1 MNQRYCAD
9 VPPLPPGRHAVF
21 VSLLFAAMAAAT
33 LAPAA
38 LGILATFVIDD
49 LDISRATLGW
59 IVSTNVIAAA
69 ALSPFAGAFADRL
82 GGKAAL
88 IVVFGTSAAAFAV
101 FGLTAG
107 LVMLFLGSAI
117 AALSQAGGNPST
129 NTLIGQVLP
138 VGERGVVTGIKQSGV
153 QAGIAVAGLTLPAI
167 ALWLGWRQA
176 MLVVA
181 LGPIVAGIVAVIVV
195 PRTPRHLESD
205 SEAPRALPPSI
216 RWLTAYGFLF
226 GFAGAVTFFLPL
238 FAEESLGFDPRLAG
252 VAAAVGGAVA
262 FASRILW
269 ARRAEVKDDYAGPL
283 GTMAL
288 LGMVAAVLFLLSPQ
302 VAVLVWFAVI
312 LTGMSTSAWNSV
324 GMLAVINEP
333 DAATG
338 RASGLVLLGFLLG
351 LGIGPPLYGA
361 TIDAT
366 GDYVVMWVLSL
377 VAAGLSLA
385 LISVWRRQT
394 HGFAS

>member
-1 MNQRYCAD
+1 MSQ
-9 VPPLPPGRHAVF
+9 LPPGRHAVF
-21 VSLLFAAMAAAT
+21 VTLLFAAMAAAT

-49 LDISRATLGW
+49 LDITRATLGW
-59 IVSTNVIAAA
+59 VVSTNVILAA
-69 ALSPFAGAFADRL
+69 ALSPFAGTFADRL

-101 FGLTAG
+101 FGLTAA
-107 LVMLFLGSAI
+107 LVMLFVGSAI

-138 VGERGVVTGIKQSGV
+138 RGDRGVVTGIKQSGV

-181 LGPIVAGIVAVIVV
+181 LGPILAGLVAMLVV
-195 PRTPRHLESD
+195 PKTSGHLASRKD
-205 SEAPRALPPSI
+205 MAGALPPAI

-238 FAEESLGFDPRLAG
+238 FTEESLGFDPRLAG
-252 VAAAVGGAVA
+252 VAAAVGGIVA
-262 FASRILW
+262 FVSRIVW
-269 ARRAEVKDDYAGPL
+269 ARRAEVKDDYTGPL
-283 GTMAL
+283 GTMAI

-302 VAVLVWFAVI
+302 ATVLVWFAVI

-333 DAATG
+333 DTPTG
-338 RASGLVLLGFLLG
+338 RASGYVLLGFLLG

-366 GDYVVMWVLSL
+366 GDYVVMWGLSL
-377 VAAGLSLA
+377 VAAGLSLV
-385 LISVWRRQT
+385 LISVWRRQ
-394 HGFAS
+394 ARRIAA

>member
-1 MNQRYCAD
+1 
-9 VPPLPPGRHAVF
+9 
-21 VSLLFAAMAAAT
+21 MAAAT

-49 LDISRATLGW
+49 LDISRSTLGW
-59 IVSTNVIAAA
+59 VVSTNVIAAA
-69 ALSPFAGAFADRL
+69 ALSPFAGSFADRL

-88 IVVFGTSAAAFAV
+88 IVVFGASAAAFAV
-101 FGLTAG
+101 FGLTTA
-107 LVMLFLGSAI
+107 LVMVFVGSAI

-138 VGERGVVTGIKQSGV
+138 RGERGVVTGIKQSGV
-153 QAGIAVAGLTLPAI
+153 QAGIALAGLTLPAI

-181 LGPIVAGIVAVIVV
+181 LGPLVAGVVAVIVV
-195 PRTPRHLESD
+195 PRTAGHLESD
-205 SEAPRALPPSI
+205 GDRAGPLPSAI

-238 FAEESLGFDPRLAG
+238 FTEESLGFDPRLAG
-252 VAAAVGGAVA
+252 LAAALGGVVA
-262 FASRILW
+262 FGSRILW
-269 ARRAEVKDDYAGPL
+269 ARRAEVRDDYTGPL

-288 LGMVAAVLFLLSPQ
+288 LGVVAAILFLLSPT
-302 VAVLVWFAVI
+302 VTALVWVAVI

-333 DAATG
+333 GTPTG
-338 RASGLVLLGFLLG
+338 RASGFVLLGFLLG

-377 VAAGLSLA
+377 IAAGLSLILMSA
-385 LISVWRRQT
+385 WRRQA
-394 HGFAS
+394 GRIAA